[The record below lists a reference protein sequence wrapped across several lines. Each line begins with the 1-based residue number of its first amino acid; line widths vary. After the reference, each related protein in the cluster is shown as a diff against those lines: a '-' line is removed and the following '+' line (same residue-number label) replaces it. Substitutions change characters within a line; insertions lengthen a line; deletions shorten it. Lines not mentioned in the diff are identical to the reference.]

1 MGDAF
6 EAALDAGLA
15 ELGLTGGPADTPL
28 ARRTY
33 EAHARLLRDWNAA
46 INLTAIREAD
56 AIALRHVCDSLS
68 AVACLSDVASPG
80 SSLLDI
86 GSGGGYPG
94 LPLAAALPLGRL
106 GLLDSVGKKARFL
119 GVAAAAVSQ
128 ILATERDP
136 TPSIEAFAER
146 AEDLAEEPDQRGT
159 WDIVVTRAVGSLA
172 EVIELSLPL
181 TREGGTMVAW
191 KREEERDGL
200 GTELPPGRFDHPR
213 HGRRSA
219 CGDPHRCTITG
230 GSPVGRDPEGA
241 AHASRLSTTGLHPQ
255 AAQAIGPRRSRRAPS
270 LAPPQALLGSRR
282 CSSRSSR
289 TSTPTCLRSKPSS
302 NSIGPYD
309 QLWVLGDSVG
319 YGPDPDAVV
328 ERLRAENAVAVQ
340 GNHDAAVLG
349 RIPTGT
355 FNDLARAAVEWTAG
369 TMAPANLA
377 WLAEQPEKRETG
389 DFTMVH
395 GSPRDPLWEYLFSV
409 PSARLNLAAFETPY
423 CLVGHTHQQLTFR
436 DDRGQVEAL
445 LAGDGSELV
454 LDERRCIL
462 NPGSVGQPRDGD
474 PRACAMTIDTESG
487 RVSWSRVE
495 YPVDATQ
502 EAIRALPLPER
513 LAERLE
519 SGV

>member
-94 LPLAAALPLGRL
+94 LPLAAALALGRL

-136 TPSIEAFAER
+136 APSIEAFAER

-200 GTELPPGRFDHPR
+200 GTEL
-213 HGRRSA
+213 
-219 CGDPHRCTITG
+219 HRAGSIIRATG
-230 GSPVGRDPEGA
+230 GGRPAVIRID
-241 AHASRLSTTGLHPQ
+241 
-255 AAQAIGPRRSRRAPS
+255 APS
-270 LAPPQALLGSRR
+270 LEGHRLVVIPKERPTPAGYPRPVSTRKRR
-282 CSSRSSR
+282 
-289 TSTPTCLRSKPSS
+289 
-302 NSIGPYD
+302 
-309 QLWVLGDSVG
+309 
-319 YGPDPDAVV
+319 
-328 ERLRAENAVAVQ
+328 
-340 GNHDAAVLG
+340 
-349 RIPTGT
+349 
-355 FNDLARAAVEWTAG
+355 
-369 TMAPANLA
+369 
-377 WLAEQPEKRETG
+377 KR
-389 DFTMVH
+389 
-395 GSPRDPLWEYLFSV
+395 
-409 PSARLNLAAFETPY
+409 
-423 CLVGHTHQQLTFR
+423 
-436 DDRGQVEAL
+436 
-445 LAGDGSELV
+445 
-454 LDERRCIL
+454 
-462 NPGSVGQPRDGD
+462 
-474 PRACAMTIDTESG
+474 
-487 RVSWSRVE
+487 
-495 YPVDATQ
+495 
-502 EAIRALPLPER
+502 
-513 LAERLE
+513 
-519 SGV
+519 